1 MPPVV
6 AGAAAAGVIGGIVQG
21 SVVAGALIFG
31 SQLVLGG
38 LSRALQSDP
47 DMGDAARNVRGRT
60 ETVRESI
67 QPRSVVFG
75 RVRKGG
81 TYVLIHTTGNNNK
94 YLHLVIALADH
105 SVNKIG
111 EVYFGDELAIDE
123 DGNAQGPYQGLVQIE
138 KRLGGDNQSAID
150 IPEASDVWGDDH
162 RGRGVAHVYLRL
174 EFDDSAFPNGIPN
187 PSFALEGYDQVYDPR
202 TDTTGYSENTA
213 LCLATYLANER
224 WGLGVDWDDIFD
236 DALIEAAN
244 VCDETVDK
252 ADGST
257 EPRYTCNGLFTQ
269 DEQPRDIV
277 ENLAGAMA
285 GEAINV
291 AGQWTIHAG
300 AYREPDVT
308 ITDDDFRGGLKL
320 QTRVSRRENFNTVQ
334 GTFISPENDWEP
346 ADFPEYSSDF
356 YREQD
361 GRRISHDIELPFTI
375 SSSMAQRIAKI
386 ELERARREQTLE
398 APVMLSGLLAQAGD
412 IIAVDR
418 PRWGFEQKPFE
429 VREFAFADSEEAMGV
444 DLVLRETSPLV
455 YDWDATE
462 EEIIEAAPP
471 TTLPGSR
478 DVPQPNVPSVSEE
491 LYVTRRSAGVRV
503 LVELDWGGSETAFV
517 DRFQVE
523 QQDEDGPWRR
533 LAPAET
539 TQTQVRDLQP
549 GIYRWRVRA
558 INRLGVPSPWAET
571 ALTEIVGT
579 SAPPTPLTGLTLSGI
594 GGMAILRWDQHPDL
608 DVLVGG
614 SVQFRHARQKEGATW
629 ANSVSIGERLP
640 GSSTEAVLPLKPGTY
655 LAKPR
660 DAKGQPALEETVVVT
675 NAGTVLSYGNVDSLK
690 EDPNWAGTSTT
701 TAVTLTTEDGAVL
714 TTDSGATLIGDEIDL
729 EVIDG
734 NLRLHQGSTS
744 GVYSFAAG
752 FDFGVVRKF
761 RLRTD
766 IAVSVINIGTSI
778 DDRTANIDTWPDF
791 DNTRDADMDI
801 QIWVRTTDD
810 DPNNNPTWSS
820 WERIDSAEY
829 EARGADFQARVSTED
844 AQYLPQIEELSINA
858 DEVV

>member
-6 AGAAAAGVIGGIVQG
+6 AGAAAAGVIGGLVQG

-47 DMGDAARNVRGRT
+47 DMGDSARRVRGRT

-81 TYVLIHTTGNNNK
+81 TYALIHTTGNNNK

-111 EVYFGDELAIDE
+111 AVYFGDELAIDE

-150 IPEASDVWGDDH
+150 IPEASDVWGDSH
-162 RGRGVAHVYLRL
+162 QGRGVAHVYLRL

-187 PSFALEGYDQVYDPR
+187 PSFEMEGYDQVYDPR
-202 TDTTGYSENTA
+202 TDTTGYSENNA
-213 LCLATYLANER
+213 LCLASYLTNER
-224 WGLGVDWDDIFD
+224 WGLDVDWDDINE

-244 VCDETVDK
+244 VCDEDVDK
-252 ADGST
+252 VDGS

-269 DEQPRDIV
+269 DEQPRDIIQ
-277 ENLAGAMA
+277 NLAGAMA

-346 ADFPEYSSDF
+346 ADFPEYASDF

-418 PRWGFEQKPFE
+418 PRWGFEEKPFE

-455 YDWDATE
+455 YDWDASE

-478 DVPQPNVPSVSEE
+478 DVPQPNTPSVSEE

-503 LVELDWGGSETAFV
+503 LAELDWGGSDTTFV

-523 QQDEDGPWRR
+523 QQRDGGAWQRIPSTEQTR
-533 LAPAET
+533 LEI
-539 TQTQVRDLQP
+539 RDLQP
-549 GIYRWRVRA
+549 DTYRWRVRA
-558 INRLGVPSPWAET
+558 INRLGVPSDWT
-571 ALTEIVGT
+571 TTSLQEIVGT
-579 SAPPTPLTGLTLSGI
+579 DAPPVPITGLTMSAI

-608 DVLVGG
+608 DVIVGG
-614 SVQFRHARQKEGATW
+614 SIQFRHARQTENATW
-629 ANSVSIGERLP
+629 PNSVSIGERIA
-640 GSSTEAVLPLKPGTY
+640 GSATEVVLPLKPGTY
-655 LAKPR
+655 LAKAR
-660 DAKGQPALEETVVVT
+660 DAQGQPSTEAVMVVT
-675 NAGTVLSYGNVDSLK
+675 KAGEVLTFGNIDTIT
-690 EDPNWAGTSTT
+690 EDPAWAGTKTN
-701 TAVTLTTEDGAVL
+701 VEEDA
-714 TTDSGATLIGDEIDL
+714 
-729 EVIDG
+729 G
-734 NLRLHQGSTS
+734 NLVMVEGNTEGS
-744 GVYSFAAG
+744 YQFAAG
-752 FDFGVVRKF
+752 FDFGQVRKT
-761 RLRTD
+761 RLRTEID
-766 IAVSVINIGTSI
+766 VSVINLGQTI
-778 DDRTANIDTWPDF
+778 DEREENIDSWADF
-791 DNTRDADMDI
+791 DGTADAETTV
-801 QIWVRTTDD
+801 QIWVRATDD
-810 DPNNNPTWSS
+810 DPTDNPEWTT

-829 EARGADFQARVSTED
+829 EARAFEFEARLSTENPD
-844 AQYLPQIEELSINA
+844 FLPQINELTVRA
-858 DEVV
+858 DEIT